1 MTTHC
6 IDQDNPQLPYVDVVH
21 AAAPVEDV
29 NPAAAALEGDA
40 ELQFRPEFRR
50 YTRLSGPTGMKPFTY
65 AVRECLGDFARS
77 DGYAWPTIKQMAD
90 LTGFSCSSVKRAL
103 QELDGVKQIE
113 ILEVHPDYD
122 MRRNVYRF
130 TAVDRGLMPE
140 PRVPLKDGVVG
151 KLLEENR
158 TLQASNNVLLGL
170 LEEHGIEIPEEL
182 MVPPGEPT
190 VVVVVP
196 PDIQESFS
204 LKHRGTTTTT
214 PRDMVPTELYLA
226 EPYLG
231 PEVEAMK
238 AWARKHWPELKA
250 RGIESLGGITNY
262 WTKNMERYSEFRE
275 GLDVEKGADPQPSP
289 APEINCAHQH
299 YWDGAGERSI
309 CESCG
314 MFICPE
320 CGEKGVEECP
330 KFLPELDAD
339 PDAQAAWEQVKDRM
353 RAILPVPTFESYLA
367 DTAGVVL
374 AQSGEHGSI
383 VVACSSA
390 FEASYLERRPYK
402 DLLRAAEDVLGE
414 VVDVRFVVGMAK
426 KPGQGSVP
434 A

>member
-1 MTTHC
+1 MTSHR

-21 AAAPVEDV
+21 AARPADVDAV

-40 ELQFRPEFRR
+40 ELQFWPEFRR
-50 YTRLSGPTGMKPFTY
+50 YTRLSGPTGMKPFVY
-65 AVRECLGDFARS
+65 QVRDCLGDFARA
-77 DGYAWPTIKQMAD
+77 DGHSWPTIQQICD
-90 LTGFSCSSVKRAL
+90 LTELSYSTVKRAL
-103 QELDGVKQIE
+103 KTLAALKQIE
-113 ILEVHPDYD
+113 VQDVHPDYD

-130 TAVDRGLMPE
+130 TAVDHGLMPE

-158 TLQASNNVLLGL
+158 TLQANNNVLLGL
-170 LEEHGIEIPEEL
+170 LEEHGIGIPEEL

-204 LKHRGTTTTT
+204 LKNRGTTTTT
-214 PRDMVPTELYLA
+214 HPDRVPTEPYLG
-226 EPYLG
+226 EPYPG

-238 AWARKHWPELKA
+238 AWAREHWPELKA

-275 GLDVEKGADPQPSP
+275 GIDVEKGADPQPSP

-299 YWDGAGERSI
+299 QWDGAGERST

-330 KFLPELDAD
+330 QFLPELDAD
-339 PDAQAAWEQVKDRM
+339 PEAQAAWEQVKDRM

-374 AQSGEHGSI
+374 AQGGEHGSI

-390 FEASYLERRPYK
+390 FEASYLERRPYR

-414 VVDVRFVVGMAK
+414 VVQLRFVVGKAVT
-426 KPGQGSVP
+426 S
-434 A
+434 